1 VKNLLE
7 LKNWAIMD
15 GARVGG
21 ARAGVFGSEES
32 KVREL
37 ALLEI
42 AVCGVV
48 RCCAWGRKG
57 GRKMVW

>member
-1 VKNLLE
+1 
-7 LKNWAIMD
+7 M
-15 GARVGG
+15 AREEVGG
-21 ARAGVFGSEES
+21 ARAGVSGSEES